1 VRGSQVL
8 RPVNARPRRRP
19 AECRARSRC
28 CSKTSC
34 ARTCGRRA
42 GGCAAWPASADSGC
56 ALSTR
61 ARLVRQGCSP
71 RRLVVDKLSLTLT
84 HSPVAPKRRDGEREL
99 VRPEAARRGE
109 GTRSRRSG
117 ATGRGDSAAP
127 ASGSRPICTIHDQPT
142 LDMSIRID
150 PVLVLERP
158 KIGSRRCE
166 AHPSRA
172 GIASAI
178 HDVCVLM
185 VTRAVSCALL
195 RMPRR

>member
-1 VRGSQVL
+1 MRGSQVL

-42 GGCAAWPASADSGC
+42 GGCAAWPIFASADIGC

-71 RRLVVDKLSLTLT
+71 RRLVVDKLSLEAAPHPNPL
-84 HSPVAPKRRDGEREL
+84 PVRA
-99 VRPEAARRGE
+99 EAARRGE

-127 ASGSRPICTIHDQPT
+127 ASGSRPICTIHDQPA

-166 AHPSRA
+166 AHPSRT